1 MSKWAFSAFIDEQ
14 NAIKISK
21 GTIEEREERDASSSK
36 DTKDPRTA
44 DV

>member
-1 MSKWAFSAFIDEQ
+1 MSKWAFSAFVEQ

-21 GTIEEREERDASSSK
+21 GTIEGREERDASSSK